1 MKISL
6 ISTANVR
13 YEGSWARRVRASWCV
28 LMNVQL
34 IEGDER
40 GTGPGLT
47 IISTAEIL
55 HQVIWKFRLPQ
66 P

>member
-1 MKISL
+1 MISR
-6 ISTANVR
+6 ANVR

-40 GTGPGLT
+40 RTGPRL
-47 IISTAEIL
+47 IL
-55 HQVIWKFRLPQ
+55 YQIVVPAVDPSL
-66 P
+66 